1 MRALQCVLLLTAV
14 LVGGRHVNRDQ
25 AQAYQV
31 DSSRELGA
39 EGVGSMSPELK
50 RADNAAVARFVLDP
64 TSGDAPGTQE
74 QSEVQVNGPG
84 LKPHA
89 LRRASNELDAESRDL
104 KKKNAGTTTAQVQ
117 PEANPS
123 KAGAS
128 CFGMDPNGYGNIW
141 G

>member
-39 EGVGSMSPELK
+39 EGVGSLSPELK
-50 RADNAAVARFVLDP
+50 RADNAVVARFVLDP

-89 LRRASNELDAESRDL
+89 LRRASNELDAESRDVNN
-104 KKKNAGTTTAQVQ
+104 KNTVTTTAQGQ
-117 PEANPS
+117 RGGDTS

-128 CFGMDPNGYGNIW
+128 WFGMDPNGYGNNW

>member
-1 MRALQCVLLLTAV
+1 MP
-14 LVGGRHVNRDQ
+14 
-25 AQAYQV
+25 
-31 DSSRELGA
+31 
-39 EGVGSMSPELK
+39 PELK
-50 RADNAAVARFVLDP
+50 RADNAVVARFVLDP

-89 LRRASNELDAESRDL
+89 LRRASNELDAESRDV
-104 KKKNAGTTTAQVQ
+104 NNQNTVTTTAQGQ
-117 PEANPS
+117 RGGDTS

-128 CFGMDPNGYGNIW
+128 WFGMDPNGYGNNW